1 MILLCPSAK
10 AAAADP
16 VSFRLSPLHC
26 TVLAFVLRVA
36 WSPPHGR
43 WLIRLYNDERT
54 LHLDLRYFHATGYA
68 PWWRDHLFIGRQDDL
83 CTLAACGL
91 HVGIFVSCH
100 VSILP
105 LASSSTKTQLGIG
118 RNSLKE
124 GSRSRSM
131 SLGLFITKKLLTLP
145 VTATVTHCQ
154 HVHLIKGICFSD
166 TIVSNMLYSF

>member
-1 MILLCPSAK
+1 MFVCHVHVMSVMSCSP
-10 AAAADP
+10 P

-91 HVGIFVSCH
+91 HVGVFVSCH

-105 LASSSTKTQLGIG
+105 LASSSTKNATGNQ
-118 RNSLKE
+118 
-124 GSRSRSM
+124 
-131 SLGLFITKKLLTLP
+131 KKP
-145 VTATVTHCQ
+145 KRGVTVKVNVVGFVYH
-154 HVHLIKGICFSD
+154 
-166 TIVSNMLYSF
+166 

>member
-1 MILLCPSAK
+1 MLIPDTHPMILLCPSAK

-91 HVGIFVSCH
+91 HVGVFVSCH

-105 LASSSTKTQLGIG
+105 LASSSTKNATGNQ
-118 RNSLKE
+118 
-124 GSRSRSM
+124 
-131 SLGLFITKKLLTLP
+131 KKP
-145 VTATVTHCQ
+145 KRGVTVKVNVVGFVYH
-154 HVHLIKGICFSD
+154 
-166 TIVSNMLYSF
+166 

>member
-1 MILLCPSAK
+1 MHVAVTLCFCVIVSVSVHNSVMSCLCVMYMSCLSCHVPP
-10 AAAADP
+10 P

-105 LASSSTKTQLGIG
+105 LASSSTKNATGN
-118 RNSLKE
+118 R
-124 GSRSRSM
+124 
-131 SLGLFITKKLLTLP
+131 KK
-145 VTATVTHCQ
+145 
-154 HVHLIKGICFSD
+154 
-166 TIVSNMLYSF
+166 